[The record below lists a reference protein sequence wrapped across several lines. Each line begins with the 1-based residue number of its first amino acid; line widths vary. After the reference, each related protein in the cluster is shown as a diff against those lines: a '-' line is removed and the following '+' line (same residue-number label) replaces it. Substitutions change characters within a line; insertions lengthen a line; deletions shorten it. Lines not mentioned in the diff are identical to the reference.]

1 MFDATKIDAVAVTP
15 DEEAVLL
22 YIFER
27 EGWTGTDEQLISLQ
41 EKIHAYVGYAVDGQ
55 MTRDYPDAARLP
67 WRIVIESQAGPP
79 DRRSAEMIDRLAD
92 PVRRYG
98 GDLSKAP

>member
-15 DEEAVLL
+15 EEDTALL
-22 YIFER
+22 YLFER
-27 EGWTGTDEQLISLQ
+27 EGWSGTDEQLISLQ

-55 MTRDYPDAARLP
+55 MSRDYPDTAGLP

-79 DRRSAEMIDRLAD
+79 DGRSAEMIDRLAD